1 MLPTRTRPPRPAKLI
16 WRTAHSRNPRNCGEK
31 RKPMNITEAIKIA
44 FLSLWANK
52 LRSALTLLG
61 VVIGVAAVI
70 AVVTFVNGINGY
82 VATKIFNLGADVFI
96 VFKVSPAVTNIDKF
110 LEGEKR
116 KDLTMDDYRAVREGC
131 KLCAYVGAY
140 ARKNTERVKYGVQDI
155 TDTTV
160 QGMTPAVA
168 ITQDVDI
175 ESGRMLGESDLEN
188 NAPVVVVGTDI
199 VDTLMPGVDPI
210 GKEIRVDGWT
220 YRIIGVGKKKGST
233 LGQSLDNYVFMP
245 MTTWMKQYGSHNTNM
260 RISAKAVG
268 TGTTLNA
275 AMDEARVILRA
286 RRHDTASDADSFD
299 IENNSSLLS
308 IWSDFSGTFFYAM
321 IGIAAISLVVGG
333 IVIMNIMLVSVTERT
348 REIGIRKAMGAR
360 RSDILLQFLIESVT
374 LALLGGAIGVLFG
387 IVFAKGVTLAIGMP
401 SSIKL
406 WAIVAGVSVA
416 ASVGIFFGVYPAR
429 RAAVLDPIA
438 ALRFET

>member
-1 MLPTRTRPPRPAKLI
+1 M
-16 WRTAHSRNPRNCGEK
+16 H
-31 RKPMNITEAIKIA
+31 ITEALKIA

-82 VATKIFNLGADVFI
+82 VAEKIFNLGADVFI
-96 VFKVSPAVTNIDKF
+96 MFKVSPAVTNVDHFI
-110 LEGEKR
+110 EGQKR

-140 ARKNTERVKYGVQDI
+140 ARNNTGHVKYGEHAL
-155 TDTTV
+155 TDTMV

-168 ITQDVDI
+168 VTQDIDI
-175 ESGRMLGESDLEN
+175 DSGRMLGESDLET
-188 NAPVVVVGTDI
+188 NAPVAIVGTDI
-199 VDTLMPGVDPI
+199 VDNLMPGVDPI
-210 GKEIRVDGWT
+210 GKEIRVDGWI

-233 LGQSLDNYVFMP
+233 LGQSLDNYVLMP
-245 MTTWMKQYGSHNTNM
+245 ITSWMKQYGSYNSNL

-268 TGTTLNA
+268 TGPVLES
-275 AMDEARVILRA
+275 AMDEARVIVRA
-286 RRHDTASDADSFD
+286 RRHDPAGGGDSFD
-299 IENNSSLLS
+299 MENNSSLLS
-308 IWSDFSGTFFYAM
+308 IWANLTGTFFVAM
-321 IGIAAISLVVGG
+321 IGIAAISMVVGG

-348 REIGIRKAMGAR
+348 REVGIRKAMGAK
-360 RSDILLQFLIESVT
+360 RSDVLLQFLIEAVI
-374 LALLGGAIGVLFG
+374 LALLGGLVGVLLG
-387 IVFAKGVTLAIGMP
+387 IAVAKGVTLAVGMP
-401 SSIKL
+401 SVIKL
-406 WAIVAGVSVA
+406 WAVFAGLLVS

-429 RAAVLDPIA
+429 RAAMLDPIA